1 MLRITDPE
9 SYHKYVAYVKEHYKP
24 LHPHLYKR
32 DKNIFA
38 PSFRQAADRGEDLLN
53 IINEIHPQIY
63 SWALFTTDFCR
74 EFIAEVRHFE
84 KWCVENDIEK
94 RLPNSM
100 NNYGVVLGDFGFY
113 DFLQQFMLTYI
124 KPITATLYPEVGGD
138 SLDYH
143 HSFIVEYAVD
153 KDVALDFHVDASDVT
168 LNICL
173 GNEFSGGDLYF
184 GGIRCAFCQETTPR
198 KDEEIGVRHEPGHA
212 ILHRG
217 KHRHSAQDIQS
228 GERINMIM
236 WCMSS
241 KNQQTPLSECPTW
254 CGNYKK

>member
-1 MLRITDPE
+1 MLKITDPE
-9 SYHKYVAYVKEHYKP
+9 SYHKYVAYVKEHYTP
-24 LHPHLYKR
+24 LHSHLYEFNK
-32 DKNIFA
+32 DVFA
-38 PSFRQAADRGEDLLN
+38 PSFRCVVDKKEDLLST
-53 IINEIHPQIY
+53 IVEIYPQIY
-63 SWALFTTDFCR
+63 SWELFTAEFCY

-84 KWCVENDIEK
+84 KWCMENDIEK

-113 DFLQQFMLTYI
+113 DFLQQLMLEYI
-124 KPITATLYPEVGGD
+124 KPITTILYPDVGGD

-143 HSFIVEYAVD
+143 HSFIVEYALN
-153 KDVALDFHVDASDVT
+153 KDLCLDFHVDASDVT

-173 GNEFSGGDLYF
+173 GNEFTGGDLYF
-184 GGIRCAFCQETTPR
+184 GGIRCAWCQQTPPL
-198 KDEEIGVRHEPGHA
+198 KEEEIGVRHEPGHA

-217 KHRHSAQDIQS
+217 KHRHSAQHIKS

-241 KNQQTPLSECPTW
+241 RNQQTPLDECPTW
-254 CGNYKK
+254 CGNYYK